1 MIVVKISTEKRKK
14 NNKIAQKSQ
23 KSSLLLDF
31 IFNNIYSTVNTDMKI
46 KKVEVFGK
54 SGLLTPKCYF
64 YVFMMLEF
72 VFMNQLDN

>member
-31 IFNNIYSTVNTDMKI
+31 IFNNIYSTVNKYRYEN
-46 KKVEVFGK
+46 KKGRSFW
-54 SGLLTPKCYF
+54 
-64 YVFMMLEF
+64 
-72 VFMNQLDN
+72 